1 MVISSSGG
9 ATAIVGGSLGQY
21 EYHEDKG
28 YYVQTSTEQSE
39 ENFYAVYLFHDVDCW
54 LVGRTPIP
62 GEERLR
68 SPSFK
73 KTPPS
78 SGWEFIDDDE
88 WQDDWT
94 LTVIPGPLTLS
105 RQYKVTLTGAAAEKW
120 PTHHRVYTKTQ
131 RWWFGRPVYVNTDG
145 VFLYHGGSGDGW
157 TMSDTLGSR
166 VLWGSWARHSPAEE
180 DRWRYWTGSEYKS
193 ASITVTGSD

>member
-1 MVISSSGG
+1 MISSTGG
-9 ATAIVGGSLGQY
+9 AAQHQGGVLGQY

-68 SPSFK
+68 SPSFS

-78 SGWEFIDDDE
+78 SGWEYIDDDE
-88 WQDDWT
+88 WQDDQT
-94 LTVIPGPLTLS
+94 LTVIPCEIVLS
-105 RQYKVTLTGAAAEKW
+105 
-120 PTHHRVYTKTQ
+120 
-131 RWWFGRPVYVNTDG
+131 
-145 VFLYHGGSGDGW
+145 
-157 TMSDTLGSR
+157 
-166 VLWGSWARHSPAEE
+166 LWMV
-180 DRWRYWTGSEYKS
+180 
-193 ASITVTGSD
+193 I